1 MKRCVV
7 ALLLV
12 CLTQAY
18 AAGQASPGPVVQTP
32 TVFRGDPAPQPDPQ
46 TIANL
51 KWFEVFKDEK
61 LQALIND
68 ALTHNYDLRQAVA
81 RIDAA
86 RANYGITRSE
96 LFPTLGVSSD
106 TINQRQS
113 RSSTFDLPEPIK
125 RDMTFHFV
133 EHVEDVLAI
142 ALLEKNAAEQKTT
155 DSAGRESHPLPEPE
169 PASHEHV
176 PVGQA

>member
-1 MKRCVV
+1 MKGFVLVLLVV
-7 ALLLV
+7 AL
-12 CLTQAY
+12 TPAY
-18 AAGQASPGPVVQTP
+18 AAAQTHQQSGVQTP
-32 TVFRGDPAPQPDPQ
+32 TTYRGDPAPRPDPQ

-61 LQALIND
+61 LQELINE

-96 LFPTLGVSSD
+96 QFPTIGVSTD

-125 RDMTFHFV
+125 RDRSFGN
-133 EHVEDVLAI
+133 VLLN
-142 ALLEKNAAEQKTT
+142 LLTYEFDIWGRLRKATAAAKS
-155 DSAGRESHPLPEPE
+155 DLLAN
-169 PASHEHV
+169 
-176 PVGQA
+176 